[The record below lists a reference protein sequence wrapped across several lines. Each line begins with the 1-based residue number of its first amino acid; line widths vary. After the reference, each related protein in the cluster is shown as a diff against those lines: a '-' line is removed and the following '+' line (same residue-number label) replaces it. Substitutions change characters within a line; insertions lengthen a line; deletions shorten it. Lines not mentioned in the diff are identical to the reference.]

1 MLGISPVFV
10 AYADLGNLTNATG
23 GRKDNETLAV
33 PNTDTVNYYQFTL
46 DREKSVRIVAEK
58 QETDNAKLA
67 VTDEEGN
74 VVFKADQRGWYGTG
88 DDKEDYYDQL
98 NMRVIGPGIWN
109 IRMKQTGPTDN
120 TFNLRWDVEDAP
132 VFPNDDYA
140 AGIWTTGTVVIGGSK
155 NGTIE
160 HLVDRPGQDLN
171 KRDNDWFAVELELAG
186 QYEFTAVPSGM
197 NPPIPLIMLHDAYGK
212 NLKLGRGG
220 DIQYEYK
227 RARRPAQTLH
237 RGTRSRRRLDL
248 ERDQAVSV
256 RVTVQTW

>member
-1 MLGISPVFV
+1 MATAHYPQPHLLESGPARSPSRTIIPRV
-10 AYADLGNLTNATG
+10 NAT
-23 GRKDNETLAV
+23 AV
-33 PNTDTVNYYQFTL
+33 SLRWIRANTDTVNYYQFTL

-197 NPPIPLIMLHDAYGK
+197 NPPFH
-212 NLKLGRGG
+212 
-220 DIQYEYK
+220 
-227 RARRPAQTLH
+227 
-237 RGTRSRRRLDL
+237 
-248 ERDQAVSV
+248 
-256 RVTVQTW
+256 